1 MTPAESLT
9 VAATAEAARSGF
21 QRAFGSSPEVVA
33 RAPGRVNLI
42 GDHTDYTGGFVL
54 PIAIDRATF
63 VAAARSTDGRF
74 RARSSAF
81 PETATWGATR
91 VAAGQVGGTGLQ
103 ATSVDKSLPS
113 WARYVFGVAQV
124 LREQG
129 VEVGTCG
136 ADVFVL
142 GDVPPGAGL
151 ASSAALE
158 VATATA
164 LIELSGAKAAPLD
177 MARWCQRAENEY
189 AGSPCGVMDQ
199 TISACASEGHALL
212 IDCLTMSLR
221 HVPLNLGDAC
231 LVVMDSGVRHSIAA
245 GEYAARRR
253 DCEAGLAVLSGKT
266 AQVRSLRDVE
276 EAQIAANP
284 RLSSTVRRRL
294 RHVVRENQ
302 RVLEAASALERGD
315 MNALGQLMLGS
326 HASLRE
332 DFEVSCAELDRLVG
346 LARCVPG
353 VYGARMTGG
362 GFGGCVIALVREEAV
377 DALRAAATA
386 GPSPP
391 AASFIRVRSS
401 GAASVVGR

>member
-9 VAATAEAARSGF
+9 LAATAEAAQSGF

-54 PIAIDRATF
+54 PIAIDRATV

-81 PETATWGATR
+81 PETATWDAR
-91 VAAGQVGGTGLQ
+91 VAAARRG
-103 ATSVDKSLPS
+103 ATDNRAAFDLKSLPS

-129 VEVGTCG
+129 VEVGAGG

-164 LIELSGAKAAPLD
+164 LIALSGAQAAPLEV
-177 MARWCQRAENEY
+177 ARWCQRAENEY

-199 TISACASEGHALL
+199 TISACAREGHALL

-266 AQVRSLRDVE
+266 APVRSLRDVE
-276 EAQIAANP
+276 EAQITANP
-284 RLSSTVRRRL
+284 WLSSTVRRRL

-302 RVLEAASALERGD
+302 RVLEAASALKRGD
-315 MNALGQLMLGS
+315 INALGRLMLAS

-346 LARCVPG
+346 LARSVPG
-353 VYGARMTGG
+353 IYGARMTGG
-362 GFGGCVIALVREEAV
+362 GFGGCVIVLVREDAV
-377 DALRAAATA
+377 DALRAAATT

-391 AASFIRVRSS
+391 AASFMRVRSR
-401 GAASVVGR
+401 GAACVVSS

>member
-1 MTPAESLT
+1 MT

-21 QRAFGSSPEVVA
+21 QCAFGSSPEVVA

-91 VAAGQVGGTGLQ
+91 VAAGQGGGT
-103 ATSVDKSLPS
+103 
-113 WARYVFGVAQV
+113 
-124 LREQG
+124 G
-129 VEVGTCG
+129 VEVGAGG
-136 ADVFVL
+136 ADMFVL

-164 LIELSGAKAAPLD
+164 LIALSGAKAAPLEV
-177 MARWCQRAENEY
+177 ARWCQRAENEY

-212 IDCLTMSLR
+212 MDCLTMSLR

-253 DCEAGLAVLSGKT
+253 DCEVGLA
-266 AQVRSLRDVE
+266 AFADEAAHVRSLRDVE

-284 RLSSTVRRRL
+284 RLSGTMRRRL

-302 RVLEAASALERGD
+302 RVLDAASALKRGD
-315 MNALGQLMLGS
+315 MNALGRLMLAS

-332 DFEVSCAELDRLVG
+332 DFEVSCVELDRLVG
-346 LARCVPG
+346 LARSVPG

-362 GFGGCVIALVREEAV
+362 GFGGCVIALVRGEAV

-401 GAASVVGR
+401 GAASVVDR

>member
-1 MTPAESLT
+1 MTPFDFT
-9 VAATAEAARSGF
+9 NIAATADAARAGF
-21 QRAFGSSPEVVA
+21 QRTFGRAAEVVA

-42 GDHTDYTGGFVL
+42 GDHTDYTGGVVL

-74 RARSSAF
+74 RACSSAF
-81 PETATWGATR
+81 PEAATWGAAQ
-91 VAAGQVGGTGLQ
+91 AAGERSGETGLQ
-103 ATSVDKSLPS
+103 AMSVAEGLPP
-113 WARYVFGVAQV
+113 WARYVFGVAHV

-129 VEVGTCG
+129 VNVGAGG
-136 ADVFVL
+136 ADMFIL
-142 GDVPPGAGL
+142 SDIPPGAGL

-158 VATATA
+158 VAAATV
-164 LIELSGAKAAPLD
+164 LIALSGAPAAAALEV
-177 MARWCQRAENEY
+177 ARWCQRAENEY

-199 TISACASEGHALL
+199 TISACAQEGHALL

-221 HVPLNLGDAC
+221 QVRLNLGDAC

-253 DCEAGLAVLSGKT
+253 DCETGLAALSEE
-266 AQVRSLRDVE
+266 AAHVRTLRDVE
-276 EAQIAANP
+276 DARIAGHP

-315 MNALGQLMLGS
+315 MNALGRLMLAS

-332 DFEVSCAELDRLVG
+332 DFEVSCAELDRLVE
-346 LARCVPG
+346 LALSVPG

-362 GFGGCVIALVREEAV
+362 GFGGCVISLVREEAV

-386 GPSPP
+386 GPFPS

-401 GAASVVGR
+401 GAASVV